1 MSRVCIGITCG
12 TFYDRDWCPP
22 SIGHRKTYIDA
33 VVTAGGAPFLIPS
46 IDDESALRAL
56 YERIDGLLL
65 AGGGDIEPHHY
76 GEAPL
81 PALGVV
87 DALRDR
93 TELPLVRWAV
103 AEGKPVLGICR
114 GAQMVNVALGGAL
127 YQDIPSQID
136 TSLNHSDSYAR
147 QDWTY
152 LAHTLRLSPDSRLR
166 RILGSDELPINSLH
180 HQSIKTVAPG
190 LTAVGWAPDGVI
202 EAIEGTNGHFLI
214 GVQCHPEALQS
225 EVDPRWR
232 ALFRRFIEACMQSKI
247 TA

>member
-1 MSRVCIGITCG
+1 MHTLLIT
-12 TFYDRDWCPP
+12 T
-22 SIGHRKTYIDA
+22 H
-33 VVTAGGAPFLIPS
+33 PF
-46 IDDESALRAL
+46 
-56 YERIDGLLL
+56 
-65 AGGGDIEPHHY
+65 
-76 GEAPL
+76 EAPL

-127 YQDIPSQID
+127 YQDIPSQIE

-190 LTAVGWAPDGVI
+190 LIAVGWAPDGVI

-214 GVQCHPEALQS
+214 GVQCHPEALQG

-232 ALFRRFIEACMQSKI
+232 ALFRRFIEACVQSKI